1 MITGSTARKPWQLEA
16 LPFFTES
23 HNNLARQI
31 SKWATDNQDLL
42 SPSTDHATKAGA
54 LELLQGLAKQDF
66 LRYAL
71 PNQEAG
77 GEMRMDARGLCIV
90 REALAYDSFLADS
103 LFVMQG
109 LGTAPLW
116 KHPDNAF
123 KTPLLNACRA
133 GTSIAALALT
143 EPDAG
148 SDLAQVAT
156 SAVAQG
162 DHFVLNG
169 RKAWITNA
177 GIADHYV
184 LVARTGEAPGS
195 KGLSAFLIAADAPGL
210 TVSPPVELVAH
221 HPIAHLTL
229 QECRVPRAG
238 LIGAAGSGFKAAM
251 AAFDLFRPSVGAAAV
266 GAARRALAE
275 ATVRV
280 KERRMF
286 GQSMS
291 ELGMVQA
298 KIADMAAEIDAAA
311 MVVYRAAWIADVRG
325 GRFSKEA
332 AVAKLVAT
340 ESAQRVIDS
349 AVQLFGALGVMRGS
363 KVEELYRDIRPTRI
377 YEGASDVQK
386 LVIARNVLA

>member
-1 MITGSTARKPWQLEA
+1 MITSSIARTPWLLEA
-16 LPFFTES
+16 LPFFTED
-23 HNNLARQI
+23 HNALARKA
-31 SKWATDNQDLL
+31 SKWATDNQKLL
-42 SPSTDHATKAGA
+42 SSSTGHGEKAGC
-54 LELLQGLAKQDF
+54 LELLKSLAKEDF

-71 PNQEAG
+71 PNQDAK
-77 GEMRMDARGLCIV
+77 GEMQVDVRSLCIV
-90 REALAYDSFLADS
+90 REALAYDSFLTDS

-116 KHPDNAF
+116 KHPDDAF
-123 KTPLLNACRA
+123 KAPVLDACRT
-133 GTSIAALALT
+133 GSSIAALALT
-143 EPDAG
+143 EPGAG

-156 SAVAQG
+156 SARAEG
-162 DHFVLNG
+162 DYFVLNG
-169 RKAWITNA
+169 SKAWITNA

-195 KGLSAFLIAADAPGL
+195 KGLSAFFIPADASGL
-210 TVSPPVELVAH
+210 SVGPAVELVAH
-221 HPIAHLTL
+221 HPLAHLKL
-229 QECRVPRAG
+229 QDCRVPRSA

-275 ATVRV
+275 ATARV

-298 KIADMAAEIDAAA
+298 RIADMAAEIDAAA

-377 YEGASDVQK
+377 YEGASDVQR